1 MREGGP
7 WIRPWANYER
17 TFHMTDKI
25 KELEVALSDAERQVH
40 EMLKAG
46 KIPVPADYADV
57 DRIKRDLKTARR
69 IASMAMRSEPK
80 LTRKIS
86 VLLSDNEFNELSEK
100 ANNKGM
106 ILSKYI
112 RQLLKYGLKVEDG
125 A

>member
-1 MREGGP
+1 
-7 WIRPWANYER
+7 
-17 TFHMTDKI
+17 MTDKI
-25 KELEVALSDAERQVH
+25 KKLEVSLIDAEKQVH
-40 EMLKAG
+40 EMFKAG
-46 KIPVPADYADV
+46 KIPTPADYADV

-86 VLLSDNEFNELSEK
+86 ILLSDNEFNELSEK
-100 ANNKGM
+100 ADNKGM

>member
-1 MREGGP
+1 
-7 WIRPWANYER
+7 
-17 TFHMTDKI
+17 MTDQI
-25 KELEVALSDAERQVH
+25 KALEAALYDAEKQVH
-40 EMLKAG
+40 EIFKTG
-46 KIPVPADYADV
+46 KIPEPADYADV

-86 VLLSDNEFNELSEK
+86 VLLSDNEFNELSER
-100 ANNKGM
+100 AENKGM